1 MHKHVTISVDGE
13 DVALCGERA
22 STQDILTAS
31 GLEST
36 RYDLQRVL
44 PDGSSATL
52 VPATVVA
59 LADGDEFVTAR
70 ISTTTA

>member
-1 MHKHVTISVDGE
+1 MQKHVAITVDGE
-13 DVALCGERA
+13 DIVLVGGQQTTRHVLEVA
-22 STQDILTAS
+22 
-31 GLEST
+31 GLHPD

-52 VPATVVA
+52 TADIT
-59 LADGDEFVTAR
+59 LTDGDEFVTAR